1 MIQMKQWMKMISLA
15 MIFVLLAGCSAGG
28 ATTTTTTAA
37 QTQTAGTQTE
47 KPGILAQFTTT
58 DLVSGEVIDQELLKK
73 YELTMVNVWT
83 TTCGYCIKEMPALGE
98 LAAEYEPRGVRILGF
113 VGDVINS
120 DGSISESQMKTA
132 QEIVEAT
139 GASYPHMIPSV
150 DLYGILNQITSVP
163 TTFFVDSEGKQVGYA
178 YTGAQDKNG
187 WIDYIEKM
195 LVEVRK

>member
-1 MIQMKQWMKMISLA
+1 MKRFRIFLA
-15 MIFVLLAGCSAGG
+15 LVTLAVLLAGCSAGPG
-28 ATTTTTTAA
+28 ATTTTTAAASAADTA
-37 QTQTAGTQTE
+37 
-47 KPGILAQFTTT
+47 KSGILAEFATT
-58 DLVSGEVIDQELLKK
+58 DLVSGETIDQELLKK

-83 TTCGYCIKEMPALGE
+83 TTCGYCIQEMPALGE
-98 LAAEYEPRGVRILGF
+98 LAAEYEPKGVRIIGF

-120 DGSISESQMKTA
+120 DGSLSDSQMETA
-132 QEIVEAT
+132 RAIVEST
-139 GASYPHMIPSV
+139 GADYPHMIPSP

>member
-1 MIQMKQWMKMISLA
+1 MKQWMKLFSM
-15 MIFVLLAGCSAGG
+15 VLILLLMAGCSAGG
-28 ATTTTTTAA
+28 VTTTVTTTAA
-37 QTQTAGTQTE
+37 QTQAGTQTE
-47 KPGILAQFTTT
+47 KSGILADFSTT

-139 GASYPHMIPSV
+139 GASYPHMVPSV